1 MARFGQVYT
10 VFGCTSV
17 SIVDNKNFPVD
28 SNDLL
33 NSCIKLKFTRISP
46 KVAIPHQVCFRLDGK
61 LLEQIAHNQANQ
73 VKLAVSATNLANLRH
88 YTLLNLPW
96 SQPLTF
102 AQSSLTFSTEY
113 SLDNQ
118 QPSTILFRSTISLE
132 GKISQQIK
140 QELAQNPSLLK
151 QISQA
156 HYWLIAQILAQLP
169 FKSKAGSSWLLVG
182 FSAIAMV
189 VINILIWYLIPLN
202 YLTKLSICLGIFL
215 LLKLLLTRLIK
226 HQLKYWIIYHLLD
239 GLSAKS
245 SFRQRI
251 GLKVMSFLL

>member
-1 MARFGQVYT
+1 M
-10 VFGCTSV
+10 
-17 SIVDNKNFPVD
+17 DNKNFPVD
-28 SNDLL
+28 SNGLL
-33 NSCIKLKFTRISP
+33 NSCIQLKFTRISP
-46 KVAIPHQVCFRLDGK
+46 KVTIPQQVCFRLDGK

-102 AQSSLTFSTEY
+102 TQSSLTFSTEY

-140 QELAQNPSLLK
+140 QELAHNPSLLK

-156 HYWLIAQILAQLP
+156 HYWLIAEILAQLP

-182 FSAIAMV
+182 FLAIAMV

-239 GLSAKS
+239 RLSANS
-245 SFRQRI
+245 GFRQRI

>member
-1 MARFGQVYT
+1 M
-10 VFGCTSV
+10 
-17 SIVDNKNFPVD
+17 DNKNLPAS

-33 NSCIKLKFTRISP
+33 NSCIELKFIRISP
-46 KVAIPHQVCFRLDGK
+46 KVTIPHQVCFRLDGK
-61 LLEQIAHNQANQ
+61 LLEQIAHNQAHQ

-96 SQPLTF
+96 SQPSTC
-102 AQSSLTFSTEY
+102 AQSGLTFSTEY

-118 QPSTILFRSTISLE
+118 QPSILFRSIISLE

-156 HYWLIAQILAQLP
+156 HYWLIAEILAQLP
-169 FKSKAGSSWLLVG
+169 FKSKAGYSWLLVG

-226 HQLKYWIIYHLLD
+226 HPLQYWIIYRLLD
-239 GLSAKS
+239 GLSATSVFK
-245 SFRQRI
+245 RRI
-251 GLKVMSFLL
+251 GLKVLSFLL